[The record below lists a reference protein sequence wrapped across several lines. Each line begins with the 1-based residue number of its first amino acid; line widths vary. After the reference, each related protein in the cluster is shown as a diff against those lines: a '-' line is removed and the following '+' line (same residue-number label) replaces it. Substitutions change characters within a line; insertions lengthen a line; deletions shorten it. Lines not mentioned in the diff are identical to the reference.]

1 MGQFIPSRSNIDG
14 DLKFTASDAGIVH
27 EGSGNV
33 TQDTSFS
40 NAVMVSATSGIITL
54 VGASLSAGAE
64 AEFQV
69 MNSSVKSDSLV
80 LLTVE
85 VPATNAATATMVA
98 QVTTIADNSF
108 KVRLSN
114 PGSGA
119 TGTNAHKIHFLVI
132 NKS

>member
-1 MGQFIPSRSNIDG
+1 
-14 DLKFTASDAGIVH
+14 
-27 EGSGNV
+27 V